1 MAPHARL
8 SDLDLLRAVN
18 MAWFSAYDLFDAIGH
33 FKTAQTHHTGQID
46 MRHAFFEGVDRVGAG
61 RYAIGWGS

>member
-1 MAPHARL
+1 
-8 SDLDLLRAVN
+8 